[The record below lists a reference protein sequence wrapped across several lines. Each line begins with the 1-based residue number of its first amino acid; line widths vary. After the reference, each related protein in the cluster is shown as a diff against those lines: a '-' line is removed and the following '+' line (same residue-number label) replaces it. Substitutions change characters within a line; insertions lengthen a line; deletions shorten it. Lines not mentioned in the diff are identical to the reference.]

1 MKLHV
6 VFSLNVTSSFVDDIF
21 RVVGS
26 IRYCLYGKFLA
37 VISSKKVRSNFLRF
51 TVKCDIIS
59 QSINAAV
66 LTDMDSARC

>member
-1 MKLHV
+1 M

-59 QSINAAV
+59 
-66 LTDMDSARC
+66 

>member
-26 IRYCLYGKFLA
+26 IRYYLYGKFLA

-59 QSINAAV
+59 
-66 LTDMDSARC
+66 

>member
-21 RVVGS
+21 RAVGS
-26 IRYCLYGKFLA
+26 IRYCLYGKSLA
-37 VISSKKVRSNFLRF
+37 VLSSKKVRSNFFRF

-59 QSINAAV
+59 
-66 LTDMDSARC
+66 

>member
-6 VFSLNVTSSFVDDIF
+6 VFSLNVTSSFEDDIF

-59 QSINAAV
+59 
-66 LTDMDSARC
+66 

>member
-6 VFSLNVTSSFVDDIF
+6 VFSLNVTGSFVDDIF

-37 VISSKKVRSNFLRF
+37 VISSTKVHSNFFRF
-51 TVKCDIIS
+51 SVKRDIIS
-59 QSINAAV
+59 
-66 LTDMDSARC
+66 

>member
-6 VFSLNVTSSFVDDIF
+6 VFSLNVTGSFVDDIL

-26 IRYCLYGKFLA
+26 VRYCLYGQFLA
-37 VISSKKVRSNFLRF
+37 VISSKKVRSNFIRF

-59 QSINAAV
+59 
-66 LTDMDSARC
+66 